1 MGRVQPRPAWSLA
14 QPSDHGVNYFRNCM
28 KNAMAGGGSLRK
40 KTKRKACLVKREK
53 LLAMF
58 LVVQG
63 RLTCG

>member
-1 MGRVQPRPAWSLA
+1 
-14 QPSDHGVNYFRNCM
+14 M